1 MCKLHIIFFI
11 RASFGARLALGY
23 ALIMFMMT
31 KKQVVSVA
39 DGAREVL
46 LLSDGTADGD
56 AIPIRMKGIVFDIPE
71 GASLA
76 ISGSMLLFEADK
88 VRWCPLLRT

>member
-1 MCKLHIIFFI
+1 MCKLRIIFFI

-23 ALIMFMMT
+23 ALMFMMT

-76 ISGSMLLFEADK
+76 ISGSMLLFEAGK